1 MAGASSSMRFTQVSS
16 LEAIMPLDPQAQS
29 LVDAM
34 AKLNLKPIEDSTVEE
49 ARESMRARTAGLG
62 PFAEV
67 AAVSEHKV
75 PVAGGE
81 IAVRFY
87 SPGGAGPH
95 PVLVFY
101 HGGGW
106 VIGDLYT
113 HDGLCRTLTN
123 AAGCVVASVDY
134 RLAPE
139 SKYPVA
145 AEDSYTALRW
155 IVAHAG
161 TLGID
166 PRRVAVGGDS
176 AGGNLSTVV
185 ALMTR
190 DRKGPALVFQALIYP
205 VTNHSLDTPSYH
217 ENATGYVLTR
227 EAMRWFWRHYLAREE
242 QGQEPLASPLLAPSL
257 AGLPPAL
264 VITAACDPLRDEG
277 EAYAA
282 RLRDAGV
289 PVTLTRYEGMFHGFM
304 RMTRFLDKARAAV
317 DEVAGSLRKAFA

>member
-1 MAGASSSMRFTQVSS
+1 
-16 LEAIMPLDPQAQS
+16 MPLDPQAQS

-34 AKLNLKPIEDSTVEE
+34 AKLNLKPIEDSTPEE
-49 ARESMRARTAGLG
+49 ARESMVSRTAGLG
-62 PFAEV
+62 PFAD
-67 AAVSEHKV
+67 VSTVTEHRV
-75 PVAGGE
+75 PVEGGE
-81 IAVRFY
+81 IAVRLY
-87 SPGGAGPH
+87 TPGGAGPH
-95 PVLVFY
+95 PALVFY

-113 HDGLCRTLTN
+113 HDGLCRSLTN
-123 AAGCVVASVDY
+123 AAGCIVASVDY

-145 AEDSYTALRW
+145 ALDSYAALCW
-155 IVAHAG
+155 IVANAAR
-161 TLGID
+161 LGID
-166 PRRVAVGGDS
+166 ACRVAVGGDS
-176 AGGNLSTVV
+176 AGGNLSAAV
-185 ALMTR
+185 ALMAR
-190 DRKGPALVFQALIYP
+190 DRKGPALVCQALIYP
-205 VTNHSLDTPSYH
+205 VTNFDLDTPSYH
-217 ENATGYVLTR
+217 ENSTGYVLTR

-242 QGQEPLASPLLAPSL
+242 QGKEPLASPLMAPSL

-264 VITAACDPLRDEG
+264 VITAECDPLRDEG

-289 PVTLTRYEGMFHGFM
+289 PVTLTRYDGMFHGFL

>member
-1 MAGASSSMRFTQVSS
+1 
-16 LEAIMPLDPQAQS
+16 MPLDPQAQS
-29 LVDAM
+29 LLEAM
-34 AKLNLKPIEDSTVEE
+34 AKLNLKLIEDSTPEE
-49 ARESMRARTAGLG
+49 ARESMRSRTAGLG
-62 PFAEV
+62 PVEDV
-67 AAVSEHKV
+67 AAVAEHEIRV
-75 PVAGGE
+75 PGGT
-81 IAVRFY
+81 IVVRCY

-95 PVLVFY
+95 PALVFY

-113 HDGLCRTLTN
+113 HDGICRTLTN

-145 AEDSYTALRW
+145 VEDSYAALQW
-155 IVAHAG
+155 VVAHASQ
-161 TLGID
+161 LGID

-176 AGGNLSTVV
+176 AGGNLSAAV
-185 ALMTR
+185 ALMAR
-190 DRKGPALVFQALIYP
+190 DRKGPALVSQILIYP
-205 VTNHSLDTPSYH
+205 VTNYAFDTPSYA
-217 ENATGYVLTR
+217 ENAEGYVLTR

-242 QGQEPLASPLLAPSL
+242 QGREPLASPLRAPSL

-264 VITAACDPLRDEG
+264 VITASHDPLRDEG

-289 PVTLTRYEGMFHGFM
+289 PVTLTRYDGLFHGFI
-304 RMTRFLDKARAAV
+304 RMTKFLDKARACV
-317 DEVAGSLRKAFA
+317 DEVAGTLRKAFA